1 MVNKNIEDI
10 HVEVIEF
17 HCYSALKETA
27 SDSRGSILFTN
38 LPGRPFPK
46 TIQFDYHL
54 YAVFRNTYL
63 CYQFL
68 SFMERNTTSEMS
80 RLTDTDA
87 MNLLLIRKFKPDI
100 TRNNAVFRE
109 ICLKVLISTVTF

>member
-1 MVNKNIEDI
+1 M

-27 SDSRGSILFTN
+27 SESRVPIFFTK
-38 LPGRPFPK
+38 LPGHPFPK

-54 YAVFRNTYL
+54 YAVFHNTYL

-68 SFMERNTTSEMS
+68 SFMKRNMTSEIS
-80 RLTDTDA
+80 GLTDTDA
-87 MNLLLIRKFKPDI
+87 MNL
-100 TRNNAVFRE
+100 V
-109 ICLKVLISTVTF
+109 